1 MSVFGLLW
9 GGGWGGFFFFLM
21 IRRPPRSTLFP
32 YTTLFRSERL
42 RNLLELRHFLSD
54 WALACCF
61 HVARTEQWS
70 ISTDHVTAS
79 LNHSVGFVRE
89 AVLSYLEMASPR
101 TLELLLPKMAN
112 DPDTLVAAQVQKMME
127 NYVGTVPE

>member
-1 MSVFGLLW
+1 MAALGPLV
-9 GGGWGGFFFFLM
+9 
-21 IRRPPRSTLFP
+21 T
-32 YTTLFRSERL
+32 YTPLSPQERL

-61 HVARTEQWS
+61 HVARTEHWS
-70 ISTDHVTAS
+70 ISADHVMAS
-79 LNHSVGFVRE
+79 LRHSVGFVRE

-127 NYVGTVPE
+127 NYVSTVPE